1 MPLRKF
7 IFFIYLLGCYSSE
20 ITAQFRFERI
30 GNQQGLSQST
40 VLKIFQD
47 KKGFLWFATRDG
59 LNKYD
64 GYNFTVYRH
73 IFNNPN
79 SLSSSNI
86 TCITEDQNENLWI
99 GTADGGLNKMD
110 KNSGNFIHFKQTDD
124 KKDIANLNISSIIVT
139 KDNQIWATTFSRR
152 ILKLDNL
159 NNSVSWENFD
169 MKPAETTYFSQIY
182 QDHQQDVFLGGTYGD
197 LRQITKKGEI
207 NKFKIESSLNPK
219 KDLITCFFEDL
230 EGNILIGTRG
240 NGLFKMDIF
249 TKKITQILYNPSQI
263 DRDNLIMSLA
273 YDQEGTLWVGT
284 DSGVIL
290 IKNNDFQKPIH
301 LQANPDSETG
311 LSSHAIQGLLV
322 DKDDNVW
329 IGTWEAG
336 LNVHFKN
343 RNKFLL
349 YRHKTNTEQSLLRD
363 KVTSIACEDDN
374 KVWVGSN
381 SGLTLLDR
389 RTNKYKH
396 FIIDPSTSAVH
407 NNNDINFLHTDKD
420 GDLIVL
426 TWGVGMRILK
436 NGTSNFLN
444 YRYNNGVNTPNL
456 TCVQSSKKPNQLWIG
471 TQDDGILSFDKLTGK
486 FSPVRQ
492 LNQQGILLES
502 HVNTILEDSQGN
514 LWIGSYNR
522 GTFMYDPHTNK
533 ILYFVPSD
541 KAGSIKGNHVFQIFE
556 DSQKRIWI
564 ATNGGGLC
572 LYQPKTHT
580 FKTWTTFDGLPNNTI
595 MGILE
600 DKHQNLWLATN
611 DGLSNFIIKSNSFK
625 NYSRADGLQ
634 GSEFLINAYAQSKS
648 GEMFFGGTGGMNVF
662 HPDSLTES
670 NKVPPVYITGIKLF
684 NKPVVVGQK
693 GSPLQQ
699 DILATNELTFESN
712 QNVFSLEF
720 TALDFES
727 LKNNHYAYILEGF
740 DNDWN
745 YVGTQRIA
753 NYTNLNA
760 GDYIFRVKASNND
773 GVWNPQQA
781 TIKIRILPPWY
792 KSWWAFWIYG
802 GLIIGSI
809 YAFRKVIQVRERFKL
824 DIQIQEKENIQI
836 QELDRLKTNFFTNI
850 SHEFRTPLTL
860 IISPLEKYLS
870 DDDNL
875 LNPQRKRAESIYR
888 NAKQLQK
895 LINQLLDLSK
905 LEAGRLFPE
914 ITQSDMIEFTEKIT
928 NSFQDLAEQKNI
940 RLEFISPEKNILAY
954 FDGDIVE
961 KILTNLLSNAFK
973 FSKEGGEIK
982 VFVALNPSDNQRVI
996 IKVSDNGIGIASEN
1010 LPNIFNRF
1018 YQVHDKNQPQ
1028 IVGTGVGL
1036 ALCKELAEL
1045 HRGEILVSSKIG
1057 EGTTFSVYLPINK
1070 NAFEIQWIREGENDY
1085 KNHEQSVKNESQ
1097 TVDNQTIKITDKDK
1111 QVLLIAE
1118 DNNDLREYI
1127 KEIFIS
1133 DFQILEAE
1141 NGLDALKLAQEN
1153 LPDLIISDWIMPLM
1167 TGVELCENIKIKA
1180 HTSHIPVI
1188 ILTSKSSNESKIMG
1202 LETGA
1207 DDYITK
1213 PFNANILEIRVK
1225 NILDNRKKLRELFSN
1240 SPIIK
1245 AREITLNS
1253 SDEHF
1258 LERAIK
1264 IIEDNMSN
1272 INLDIALL
1280 EDELKMSNMQLY
1292 RKLKS
1297 LTNLSGN
1304 EFIKNVR
1311 LKKAVQ
1317 LLESDNYNISEIAYK
1332 VGFNDPS
1339 YFSRIFKKQ
1348 YGKAPSEYIEKGFEV

>member
-1 MPLRKF
+1 MPFKNSILILF
-7 IFFIYLLGCYSSE
+7 LLCGCCLN
-20 ITAQFRFERI
+20 ILAQLRFERI

-47 KKGFLWFATRDG
+47 KKGFIWFATRDG

-79 SLSSSNI
+79 SISSSNI
-86 TCITEDQNENLWI
+86 TCITEDFSGNLWI
-99 GTADGGLNKMD
+99 GTADGGINKMD
-110 KNSGNFIHFKQTDD
+110 KNSGNFIHFNETED
-124 KKDIANLNISSIIVT
+124 KRDISNLNISSILVT
-139 KDNQIWATTFSRR
+139 KDNHILATMYKKG
-152 ILKLDNL
+152 ILIFDNL
-159 NNSVSWENFD
+159 QNSVSWENID
-169 MKPAETTYFSQIY
+169 TKPANTNYLSQIY
-182 QDHQQDVFLGGTYGD
+182 QDRQNNVFLGGSN
-197 LRQITKKGEI
+197 GEI
-207 NKFKIESSLNPK
+207 IQVNNKVLINRFKINSNLSPK
-219 KDLITCFFEDL
+219 KEVVTCFFEDSQ
-230 EGNILIGTRG
+230 GNILIGTRG
-240 NGLFKMDIF
+240 NGLFKLDIIS
-249 TKKITQILYNPSQI
+249 KKISQILYNPSQT

-290 IKNNDFQKPIH
+290 IKNNDFKSPIH

-311 LSSHAIQGLLV
+311 LSSHAIQGMLV
-322 DKDDNVW
+322 DRDDNVW

-343 RNKFLL
+343 RNKFML

-363 KVTSIACEDDN
+363 KVTSIACGDDN
-374 KVWVGSN
+374 KVWIGSN
-381 SGLTLLDR
+381 TGLTLLDR
-389 RTNKYKH
+389 PTNNYKH
-396 FIIDPSTSAVH
+396 FIIDPSTSAIH
-407 NNNDINFLHTDKD
+407 NNNDINYLHTDKD
-420 GDLIVL
+420 GDLIIL

-436 NGTSNFLN
+436 KNSSNFLN
-444 YRYNNGVNTPNL
+444 YRFNNGIYSPNL

-471 TQDDGILSFDKLTGK
+471 TQDYGILTFDKLTGK
-486 FSPVRQ
+486 FTPFTE
-492 LNQQGILLES
+492 LNQQGALAEF
-502 HVNTILEDSQGN
+502 HVNTILEDSHGI

-522 GTFMYDPHTNK
+522 GMYRYDPKSHK
-533 ILYFVPSD
+533 IVHFMPSD
-541 KAGSIKGNHVFQIFE
+541 EVGSIKGNHVFQIFE

-572 LYQPKTHT
+572 LYQPKTNI
-580 FKTWTTFDGLPNNTI
+580 FKNWTTQDGLPNNTI

-611 DGLSNFIIKSNSFK
+611 DGLSNFIVKSNSFK

-670 NKVPPVYITGIKLF
+670 NKVPPVYITGVKLF
-684 NKPVVVGQK
+684 NKPVFAGQK
-693 GSPLQQ
+693 DSPLQK
-699 DILATNELTFESN
+699 DILATDELIFESS

-740 DNDWN
+740 DKDWQS
-745 YVGTQRIA
+745 VGTQRIA
-753 NYTNLNA
+753 NYTNLNS
-760 GDYIFRVKASNND
+760 GEYTFRVKATNND

-781 TIKIRILPPWY
+781 MMKIIVLPPWY
-792 KSWWAFWIYG
+792 KTWWAFWLYG
-802 GLIIGSI
+802 GLIVVSI
-809 YAFRKVIQVRERFKL
+809 YAFRKIIQVRERFKL
-824 DIQIQEKENIQI
+824 DLKIQEKENTQI

-870 DDDNL
+870 ENDNL
-875 LNPQRKRAESIYR
+875 TTIQRNRAESIYR

-914 ITQSDMIEFTEKIT
+914 ITQSDIIEFTEKVT
-928 NSFQDLAEQKNI
+928 NSFQDLAEQKHI
-940 RLEFISPEKNILAY
+940 LLQFITKEKQLMAY
-954 FDGDIVE
+954 FDSDIVE

-973 FSKEGGEIK
+973 FSKEGGEIIVSIASK
-982 VFVALNPSDNQRVI
+982 PSDNQKVI
-996 IKVSDNGIGIASEN
+996 MKVSDNGIGISAEN
-1010 LPNIFNRF
+1010 LSNIFNRF
-1018 YQVHDKNQPQ
+1018 YQVNDFNKPQ
-1028 IVGTGVGL
+1028 VVGTGVGL
-1036 ALCKELAEL
+1036 SLCKELAEL

-1057 EGTTFSVYLPINK
+1057 EGTTFSVYLPITK
-1070 NAFEIQWIREGENDY
+1070 NAFDIQWIRAGERLSENQKHQIEKSIQY
-1085 KNHEQSVKNESQ
+1085 VGNQEVKVAN
-1097 TVDNQTIKITDKDK
+1097 KDK
-1111 QVLLIAE
+1111 PLILIAE
-1118 DNNDLREYI
+1118 DNEDLRLYI
-1127 KEIFIS
+1127 KEIFIQN
-1133 DFQILEAE
+1133 FQIIEAE
-1141 NGLDALKLAQEN
+1141 NGKAALKIAQES
-1153 LPDLIISDWIMPLM
+1153 LPDLIISDWMMPQM
-1167 TGVELCENIKIKA
+1167 TGVELCESVKSDAK
-1180 HTSHIPVI
+1180 TSHIPVI
-1188 ILTSKSSNESKIMG
+1188 ILTSKSSNESKLLG

-1213 PFNANILEIRVK
+1213 PFNASLLEVRVK
-1225 NILDNRKKLRELFSN
+1225 NILENRKKLRELFSI
-1240 SPIIK
+1240 SPKINT
-1245 AREITLNS
+1245 REITLNS

-1258 LERAIK
+1258 LERIIK
-1264 IIEDNMSN
+1264 IVEDNLSN
-1272 INLDIALL
+1272 INLDIAFL
-1280 EDELKMSNMQLY
+1280 EEELKLTNMQMY

-1304 EFIKNVR
+1304 EFIKNIR

-1317 LLESDNYNISEIAYK
+1317 LLESENYNVSEIAYK
-1332 VGFNDPS
+1332 VGFSDPS
-1339 YFSRIFKKQ
+1339 YFSRTFKKQ
-1348 YGKAPSEYIEKGFEV
+1348 YGKAPSEYVERGFEV